1 MTCQDAQALL
11 RTLSC
16 GEATAADRTA
26 LAAHAAGCSACRQ
39 RWHSEEAWLALVAQR
54 RPAPVSDAALAQAR
68 QALHR
73 ALAAEPAPSVRRGW
87 RWPAFSARAL
97 RAHRTPRWS
106 PAWAALLLIAGFG
119 GGWWAHHAPSL
130 AAGSPAP
137 AAAQVRVQSVEPASA
152 PGQVR
157 VVYDLVRQ
165 QQISGPATN
174 PRLRHLLLLAAS
186 QPANA
191 GMQLESIAALRPAAS
206 QNPVRQTLL
215 AALTGDPN
223 PGVRLEALNALRPL
237 VTANAGVRAVLA
249 QVVLRDPNP
258 GLRMQAVAA
267 LAQAPRADAGRWLR
281 RLSVQSSDPYVRLNC
296 VAAMQQ
302 LDLAPPAAAWG
313 AFTAQPAPA
322 SGIQHQ

>member
-16 GEATAADRTA
+16 GEATAADRAA
-26 LAAHAAGCSACRQ
+26 LAAHAAGCPACRQ
-39 RWHSEEAWLALVAQR
+39 RWQGEEAWLALVAQR

-73 ALAAEPAPSVRRGW
+73 ALAAEPAASARRGW
-87 RWPAFSARAL
+87 RWPAFSARAFSPPW
-97 RAHRTPRWS
+97 TPRWS

-130 AAGSPAP
+130 IAGSPAS
-137 AAAQVRVQSVEPASA
+137 AAQVRVQTVEPASA

-157 VVYDLVRQ
+157 IVYDLVRQ

-237 VTANAGVRAVLA
+237 VTANAGVRAALA

-313 AFTAQPAPA
+313 AFAAQPAPA
-322 SGIQHQ
+322 SGIQRQ

>member
-1 MTCQDAQALL
+1 MTCQDAQAFLP
-11 RTLSC
+11 TLSC
-16 GEATAADRTA
+16 GEATPADRAAWT
-26 LAAHAAGCSACRQ
+26 AHAAACPACRQ
-39 RWHSEEAWLALVAQR
+39 RWQSEEAWLALVAQR
-54 RPAPVSDAALAQAR
+54 RPAPVSDAALTQAR

-73 ALAAEPAPSVRRGW
+73 ALAAEPAPSFRRGW
-87 RWPAFSARAL
+87 RWPAFSPQWA
-97 RAHRTPRWS
+97 PRWS
-106 PAWAALLLIAGFG
+106 PAMAALLVIAGFG

-130 AAGSPAP
+130 AAKTSSSS
-137 AAAQVRVQSVEPASA
+137 AAQVRVQTVEPASA

-237 VTANAGVRAVLA
+237 VAANAGVRAALA

-302 LDLAPPAAAWG
+302 LDLAPPPAAWS

>member
-1 MTCQDAQALL
+1 MNCQEAQALL
-11 RTLSC
+11 LTLSC
-16 GEATAADRTA
+16 GEATAADRAA
-26 LAAHAAGCSACRQ
+26 LAAHAAGCPACRQ
-39 RWHSEEAWLALVAQR
+39 RWQGEQAWLTLVAQR

-73 ALAAEPAPSVRRGW
+73 ALAAEPAPAARGGW
-87 RWPAFSARAL
+87 RWPAF
-97 RAHRTPRWS
+97 RAHAFRRQWTPRWS

-119 GGWWAHHAPSL
+119 GGWWARRAPSL
-130 AAGSPAP
+130 IAGSPAAAP
-137 AAAQVRVQSVEPASA
+137 ALVRVQTVEPASA

-157 VVYDLVRQ
+157 IVYDLVRQ

-206 QNPVRQTLL
+206 QNPVRRTLL

-237 VTANAGVRAVLA
+237 VTANAGVRAALA

-313 AFTAQPAPA
+313 VFAAQPAPA
-322 SGIQHQ
+322 SGIQRQ